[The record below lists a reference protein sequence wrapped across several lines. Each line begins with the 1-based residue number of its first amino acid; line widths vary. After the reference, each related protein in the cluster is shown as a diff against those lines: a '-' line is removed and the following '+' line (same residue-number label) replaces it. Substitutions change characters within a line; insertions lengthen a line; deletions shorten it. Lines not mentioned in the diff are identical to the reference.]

1 MATISTQAQ
10 NDITR
15 FIAENMGDWLE
26 TVDDIISYLSD
37 DDVAEDGYLEL
48 TIAISDDG
56 ESWNFQTGDNSY
68 TGGAYGLPHWAVTA
82 IYPGCEA
89 EDVAD
94 DVLSQL
100 VDLLAMEISNA
111 I

>member
-15 FIAENMGDWLE
+15 FIAENMGDWL
-26 TVDDIISYLSD
+26 
-37 DDVAEDGYLEL
+37 DVAEDGYLEL